1 MKMRNYHKRNGSQNY
16 VLKTLFM
23 LPSSVKSLPGTHI
36 NDYDF
41 LKTGM
46 SLCNASSYK
55 SYTILIKKKMEKIN
69 VHVKRRNFVLYVQP
83 SEDHLPLSLEQFVL
97 KGFLPFVNIFSFLK
111 QNLPP
116 LFHCSLAQYWPRVW
130 SFPGTWT
137 GTETPGEIKPK
148 AEKVGKLNALLSVKT
163 AIKYK

>member
-46 SLCNASSYK
+46 SLCNASLYK
-55 SYTILIKKKMEKIN
+55 SYTILIKKYGENKCACQTKEFCSVRSTI
-69 VHVKRRNFVLYVQP
+69 RGSP
-83 SEDHLPLSLEQFVL
+83 SFEFRTICSKVVFTFCKHIQFSKAKSSSPFSLQSGPV
-97 KGFLPFVNIFSFLK
+97 
-111 QNLPP
+111 
-116 LFHCSLAQYWPRVW
+116 LAQSLIISWYLDRYRN
-130 SFPGTWT
+130 TWRNQT
-137 GTETPGEIKPK
+137 
-148 AEKVGKLNALLSVKT
+148 
-163 AIKYK
+163 